1 MDRVV
6 TLHGIGSALF
16 LRNMLPIEETNE
28 ERARLV
34 GLMAGAEED
43 GVLDIDESLQ
53 EIENLN
59 QALDDYLKLVN
70 ELVSK
75 DEIMLLSKQARSE
88 TKYEHQA

>member
-1 MDRVV
+1 
-6 TLHGIGSALF
+6 
-16 LRNMLPIEETNE
+16 
-28 ERARLV
+28 
-34 GLMAGAEED
+34 
-43 GVLDIDESLQ
+43 LQ